1 MEGTLLSNRYSIA
14 SIVGR
19 GGMAEVYLARDIILN
34 HAVALKLLK
43 EQYVDSEEFRKRFR
57 REAESIASLS
67 HPNVVSAYDWGKA
80 EDGRPY
86 IAMEYI
92 EGGALRRSRTA
103 VRTSAGDL

>member
-19 GGMAEVYLARDIILN
+19 GGMADVYLAHDMVLD

-57 REAESIASLS
+57 REAESIASG
-67 HPNVVSAYDWGKA
+67 VSSL
-80 EDGRPY
+80 
-86 IAMEYI
+86 
-92 EGGALRRSRTA
+92 AL
-103 VRTSAGDL
+103 

>member
-1 MEGTLLSNRYSIA
+1 
-14 SIVGR
+14 
-19 GGMAEVYLARDIILN
+19 MAEVYLARDTVSDN
-34 HAVALKLLK
+34 KVALKLLK
-43 EQYVDSEEFRKRFR
+43 EQYVDSEQFRKRFR

-67 HPNVVSAYDWGKA
+67 HPNIVPAYDWGKV

-92 EGGALRRSRTA
+92 EGGALRRSRTV